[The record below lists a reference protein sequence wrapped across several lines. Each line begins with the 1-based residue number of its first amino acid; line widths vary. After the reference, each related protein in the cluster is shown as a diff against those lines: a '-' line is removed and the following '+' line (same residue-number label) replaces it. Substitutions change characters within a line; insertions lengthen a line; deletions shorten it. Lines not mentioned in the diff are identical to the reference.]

1 MTSSAPDEPTGDL
14 IEEYLDR
21 LLVSLA
27 GSPRQIRH
35 TLAEV
40 EAHLR
45 DAVAEGIAAGL
56 PEQAAQAQALERIG
70 PLPTAGR
77 SPVIRAL
84 PPAALARRL
93 VLTAALI
100 GSAGLIA
107 IGGASLAGRLLLA
120 ARGNLFMTAP
130 WPPGSYTRADC
141 VRWLAGDPGTRS
153 CVAAMLADHAGDFLL
168 EATAAGLLGLIA
180 GAGYLV
186 LRSRWRDRAT
196 RAALPVGTGE
206 FLGAILAG
214 AAALVLFG
222 SVLDIETVQHGLGA
236 GEPLSLGI
244 AALVA
249 AVGFGLAL
257 LVSLRKARQQPA
269 GEHWPQLPWLPVCEQ
284 PPFGT
289 PAAADV
295 ALAQD
300 HEACW
305 QQAGRLPAGQAP
317 GRGQTRPGLLGGDGE
332 SLPADHPARPDG
344 RGRGSEDGPVPEA
357 GAQYQ
362 RVTSRGWVPLRQ
374 VGFDQGDQPGQ
385 SPAGSLPGEHAQRD
399 TGDVHRRHL
408 PPGRRG

>member
-1 MTSSAPDEPTGDL
+1 MNAPAADGPEGDL

-21 LLVSLA
+21 LLVSLT

-56 PEQAAQAQALERIG
+56 PEQTAQAQALERIG
-70 PLPTAGR
+70 PVPTAGR
-77 SPVIRAL
+77 SPVVLAR

-130 WPPGSYTRADC
+130 WPPGSYTQADC
-141 VRWLAGDPGTRS
+141 ARWLAGDPGTRS
-153 CVAAMLADHAGDFLL
+153 CVTAMLADHTGDFLL

-180 GAGYLV
+180 GAGYLF

-196 RAALPVGTGE
+196 MAALPVGTGE
-206 FLGAILAG
+206 FLGAVLAG
-214 AAALVLFG
+214 TAALVLFG
-222 SVLDIETVQHGLGA
+222 SVLDIETVQHGIGA

-249 AVGFGLAL
+249 AVGFGVAL
-257 LVSLRKARQQPA
+257 VASLRKARQ
-269 GEHWPQLPWLPVCEQ
+269 
-284 PPFGT
+284 
-289 PAAADV
+289 
-295 ALAQD
+295 
-300 HEACW
+300 
-305 QQAGRLPAGQAP
+305 RS
-317 GRGQTRPGLLGGDGE
+317 GG
-332 SLPADHPARPDG
+332 
-344 RGRGSEDGPVPEA
+344 
-357 GAQYQ
+357 
-362 RVTSRGWVPLRQ
+362 
-374 VGFDQGDQPGQ
+374 
-385 SPAGSLPGEHAQRD
+385 
-399 TGDVHRRHL
+399 
-408 PPGRRG
+408 